1 MGEEELTMKT
11 SFYLLCSVIVPLL
24 LGGCIMSK
32 PKTEYILRADEKAPR
47 QYSNVVIIDSVQLA
61 GYLERSNPV
70 RRIGRHKVDF
80 YPTMAWAQD
89 LRSMVKETLSHNLLL
104 RNAHS
109 HDAKFFRALVSFL
122 RLEVDENSGKFVV
135 SAVCAMRCGKEST
148 KRHFIYSYDCS
159 GCSGEKLID
168 LYDKA
173 LSDLADKMCE
183 MAEDAGK

>member
-1 MGEEELTMKT
+1 
-11 SFYLLCSVIVPLL
+11 
-24 LGGCIMSK
+24 MSK
-32 PKTEYILRADEKAPR
+32 PKTEYLLRSDEKAPR
-47 QYSNVVIIDSVQLA
+47 QYSNVVIIDSMQLA

-70 RRIGRHKVDF
+70 RRSGRHKVDF
-80 YPTMAWAQD
+80 YQDMVWAQD

-109 HDAKFFRALVSFL
+109 QDAKVFRALVSFL
-122 RLEVDENSGKFVV
+122 RFEVDENSGKFVV
-135 SAVCAMRCGKEST
+135 SVVCAMRSGKEGT
-148 KRHFIYSYDCS
+148 KKHFFFDYDCS
-159 GCSGEKLID
+159 GCSKEKLID